1 MPESTAPGRM
11 TETRTRAD
19 VSAVYVNYNTIELLR
34 QSIRSLREVAGREGH
49 RVEVIVVDN
58 ASREQER
65 EALRAAGDISLV
77 EMERNAGFGAAC
89 NAGAEHASAPLL
101 WFTNTDTLFDHRF
114 SIKQV
119 MEHFASH
126 RRCGA
131 ASPLLVHADGSV
143 QESQVAPDLTVGWA
157 VREGIGRSLRRGRH
171 GDVRQRLDALSRPG
185 GHVDVAVAA
194 ALFVRANAFQAI
206 GGFDEAF
213 FMYLEDSDLCRRL
226 RAAGWTVDWPVGGA
240 ATHLSGGSTN
250 QSRRS
255 ALYDAAAVLYI
266 RKWQGRSAALAY
278 RWIKAGY
285 RTVENLRRRPA

>member
-1 MPESTAPGRM
+1 ME
-11 TETRTRAD
+11 ETRTRAD
-19 VSAVYVNYNTIELLR
+19 VSAIYVNHNTIELLR
-34 QSIRSLREVAGREGH
+34 RSMDSLNEVARREGH

-58 ASREQER
+58 ASREKER
-65 EALRAAGDISLV
+65 EALRTVRGISLV
-77 EMERNAGFGAAC
+77 EMGRNAGFGAAC
-89 NAGAEHASAPLL
+89 NAGAQHASAPLL

-114 SIKQV
+114 STRQV
-119 MEHFASH
+119 LEHFASH
-126 RRCGA
+126 QRCGA

-157 VREGIGRSLRRGRH
+157 VRDGIRRSLPRGRH
-171 GDVRQRLDALSRPG
+171 SEVRQRLDALSRPDG
-185 GHVDVAVAA
+185 SVDVAVAA
-194 ALFVRANAFQAI
+194 ALFVRADAFRDI

-226 RAAGWTVDWPVGGA
+226 RAAGWTVDWPVGGV

-250 QSRRS
+250 HSRRS
-255 ALYDAAAVLYI
+255 ALYDAAAALYI

-285 RTVENLRRRPA
+285 RTVEKLRRHPA

>member
-1 MPESTAPGRM
+1 M

-19 VSAVYVNYNTIELLR
+19 VSAIYVNYNTIELLR
-34 QSIRSLREVAGREGH
+34 RSMGSLKEVAEREGH

-65 EALRAAGDISLV
+65 EALRSVGDISLV
-77 EMERNAGFGAAC
+77 EMGRNAGFGAAC

-114 SIKQV
+114 SIRQV
-119 MEHFASH
+119 LEHFASH
-126 RRCGA
+126 QGSGA
-131 ASPLLVHADGSV
+131 ASPLLVHPDGSV
-143 QESQVAPDLTVGWA
+143 QESQVAPDLTMGWA
-157 VREGIGRSLRRGRH
+157 VRDGIRRYLRRGGH
-171 GDVRQRLDALSRPG
+171 GDVRQQLDALTGPG
-185 GHVDVAVAA
+185 GNVDVAVAA
-194 ALFVRANAFQAI
+194 ALFVRADAFRDI

-226 RAAGWTVDWPVGGA
+226 RAAGWTVDWPVGGVV
-240 ATHLSGGSTN
+240 THLSGGSTN
-250 QSRRS
+250 HSRRS
-255 ALYDAAAVLYI
+255 ALYDAAAVLYL

-285 RTVENLRRRPA
+285 RTVEKLRRHPA